1 MTFSASSG
9 RIVIAKSTRWSQVRS
24 ATTVGPEFY
33 KTNTPNV
40 TSHEQGGEAT
50 KGRKSLRPQRVGC
63 RERERE
69 RSGQRLPLLR
79 LWAAPAPF
87 SLPRPPYLQ
96 AGARHW
102 STLSPAVVGA
112 EGAPLLGWRPWLDFL
127 KMQGHNAR
135 SSNVTWASQNLNCPR
150 YEDSDRVRLSARL
163 RKGLSIFASLAP
175 SLDNVSRWG
184 QVYALMRG
192 I

>member
-33 KTNTPNV
+33 KPNTPNV

-69 RSGQRLPLLR
+69 I
-79 LWAAPAPF
+79 WAAPPPAEALGSPHPILPPPP
-87 SLPRPPYLQ
+87 SLLTGRCTSLVDTLPSSSRGRGRPPFWG
-96 AGARHW
+96 GALGLIFLRCKDI
-102 STLSPAVVGA
+102 TLDPQ
-112 EGAPLLGWRPWLDFL
+112 
-127 KMQGHNAR
+127 M
-135 SSNVTWASQNLNCPR
+135 
-150 YEDSDRVRLSARL
+150 
-163 RKGLSIFASLAP
+163 
-175 SLDNVSRWG
+175 
-184 QVYALMRG
+184 
-192 I
+192 

>member
-33 KTNTPNV
+33 KPNTPNA

-79 LWAAPAPF
+79 LWAAPTPF

-150 YEDSDRVRLSARL
+150 YEDCLRVDEKRYL
-163 RKGLSIFASLAP
+163 
-175 SLDNVSRWG
+175 VSSEREET
-184 QVYALMRG
+184 QHDK
-192 I
+192 